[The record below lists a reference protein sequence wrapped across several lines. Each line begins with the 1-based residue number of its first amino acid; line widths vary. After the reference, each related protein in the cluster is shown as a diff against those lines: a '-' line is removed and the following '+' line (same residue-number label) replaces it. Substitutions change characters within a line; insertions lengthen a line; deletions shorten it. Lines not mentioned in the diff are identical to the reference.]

1 MYVTLSNDKIV
12 EIEDRLVVARGSGW
26 EDDEKDSRREM
37 FVMMEQF
44 GVLW

>member
-1 MYVTLSNDKIV
+1 MYITLSNDKIV
-12 EIEDRLVVARGSGW
+12 ETEGRLVVARGSGW

-37 FVMMEQF
+37 FVMMEQL